1 MGSLRMSA
9 PSRRAATREI
19 LASRPSFET
28 PARRSAIADLRI
40 NNADLG

>member
-19 LASRPSFET
+19 MAGRPSFET

-40 NNADLG
+40 HNADLG

>member
-1 MGSLRMSA
+1 MGSLLMRV
-9 PSRRAATREI
+9 PPRRAATLEI
-19 LASRPSFET
+19 MASRPSFET